1 MVKVAPSLIAVSTSV
16 SPARRSSKW
25 WEQCGISLREIS
37 FLSVRQKVPIF
48 FLPPSVRLLEKFQFL
63 EIFCFSSPPARRRRD
78 VSVSLEYLPSSED
91 SYRLASN
98 IMLFCMYKE
107 LPTIS
112 NRCCRKQ
119 MSCKKA
125 CGAFQM
131 GTQTDQAR
139 LSTMTITLNKT
150 AHCLLPNAN
159 VNITEKLK
167 FSCCL

>member
-1 MVKVAPSLIAVSTSV
+1 MWNFFERNKLSLCNTK
-16 SPARRSSKW
+16 SPNFFSSS
-25 WEQCGISLREIS
+25 QCETPGE
-37 FLSVRQKVPIF
+37 VPI
-48 FLPPSVRLLEKFQFL
+48 SGDLLFQQ
-63 EIFCFSSPPARRRRD
+63 SSSSRRRD
-78 VSVSLEYLPSSED
+78 VNVSLEYLPSSED

-98 IMLFCMYKE
+98 IMLLCMYKE
-107 LPTIS
+107 LSTIS
-112 NRCCRKQ
+112 NRCCGKQ

-150 AHCLLPNAN
+150 ALRLLPNAN

>member
-1 MVKVAPSLIAVSTSV
+1 MVKVAPPLIAVSTSV

-25 WEQCGISLREIS
+25 WEQYGISLREIS

-48 FLPPSVRLLEKFQFL
+48 SSSSQCETPGEVPISGDLLFQQS
-63 EIFCFSSPPARRRRD
+63 SSPRRRD

-98 IMLFCMYKE
+98 IMLLCMYKE

-112 NRCCRKQ
+112 NRCCGKQ

-150 AHCLLPNAN
+150 AHRLLPNAN
-159 VNITEKLK
+159 VNITKKLK
-167 FSCCL
+167 FPCCL

>member
-1 MVKVAPSLIAVSTSV
+1 MVKVAPPIITVSTSV

-37 FLSVRQKVPIF
+37 LLSVRQQVPIF
-48 FLPPSVRLLEKFQFL
+48 FSSSQCETPGEVPISGDPLFQQS
-63 EIFCFSSPPARRRRD
+63 SSPRRRD

-98 IMLFCMYKE
+98 IVLLCMYKE
-107 LPTIS
+107 LSTIS

-119 MSCKKA
+119 VSRKKA

-150 AHCLLPNAN
+150 ARHLLPNAN
-159 VNITEKLK
+159 VNRTEKLK
-167 FSCCL
+167 FSRCL